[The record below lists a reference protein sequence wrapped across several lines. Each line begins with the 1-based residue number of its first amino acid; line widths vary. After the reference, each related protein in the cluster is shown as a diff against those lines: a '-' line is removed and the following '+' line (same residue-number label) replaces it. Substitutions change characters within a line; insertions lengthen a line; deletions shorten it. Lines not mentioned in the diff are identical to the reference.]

1 MINDSQALLYKKKV
15 VLILSQDTDSVHMDV
30 TVSVGDALSY
40 ASK

>member
-15 VLILSQDTDSVHMDV
+15 DLILSQDTDSVHMDV

-40 ASK
+40 TSK